1 MSNPWI
7 VLIAVLAVALLYV
20 LMPLMADTYRRLRK
34 SRALR
39 CPETG
44 GQVRVDIDASRAAVT
59 SAFGRPLLRVRR
71 CSLWPAKEQCNQG
84 CLTLPE
90 VEAPETMPLQTR

>member
-20 LMPLMADTYRRLRK
+20 LMPLVADTYRRFRN

-44 GQVRVDIDASRAAVT
+44 GKVEVDIDASHAAVT
-59 SAFGRPLLRVRR
+59 SALGRPLLRVKN
-71 CSLWPAKEQCNQG
+71 CSLWPAKEQCKQE
-84 CLTLPE
+84 CLSLPE
-90 VEAPETMPLQTR
+90 VEAPETMPLEAR